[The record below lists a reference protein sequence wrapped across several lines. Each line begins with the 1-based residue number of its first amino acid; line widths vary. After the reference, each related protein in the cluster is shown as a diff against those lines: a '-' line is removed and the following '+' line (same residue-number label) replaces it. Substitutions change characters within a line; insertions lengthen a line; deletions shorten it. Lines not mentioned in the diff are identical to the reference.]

1 MNEPQIMFPLQLSDA
16 YDTMVN
22 AQKGCEQ
29 WWACIL
35 ITMMNKWSMK
45 IKSQSLQRIKG
56 ILKVAMYQNS
66 LRNSRKQV
74 TYYMNQL
81 IVSYVQQMNNG
92 SFKRNDSKKRI
103 IRCQKCTPLLEK

>member
-1 MNEPQIMFPLQLSDA
+1 MNERQVMFQLQVSDG

-29 WWACIL
+29 WCACIL
-35 ITMMNKWSMK
+35 ITMMNKWYMK
-45 IKSQSLQRIKG
+45 IKSQSMHRIKG
-56 ILKVAMYQNS
+56 ILKVAIYQNS

-81 IVSYVQQMNNG
+81 IVSYVQQMNNR
-92 SFKRNDSKKRI
+92 SFKRNDGKKRI
-103 IRCQKCTPLLEK
+103 IG